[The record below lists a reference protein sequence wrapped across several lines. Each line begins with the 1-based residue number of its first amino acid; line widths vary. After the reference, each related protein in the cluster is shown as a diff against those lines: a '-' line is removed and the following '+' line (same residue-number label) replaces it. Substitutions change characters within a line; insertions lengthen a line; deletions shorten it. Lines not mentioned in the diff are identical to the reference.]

1 MFPPDADVSPY
12 NPITTQ
18 SAADAKGPPRIIKHG
33 NTRLP
38 EQEDKPDR
46 SVSAPPSPTRSR
58 IDAAIA
64 GTPCK
69 TLNTAHVRES
79 LLTTIHVYRPPEVTD
94 KRRTLP
100 GPFGAIADALGAWAS
115 GGEAAHDVGNA
126 QRDSPCSI
134 AVRRSSRHPYS
145 CDSVPD
151 SRAEFS

>member
-12 NPITTQ
+12 NPIATQ

-69 TLNTAHVRES
+69 TLNAVSCAGVFADDDTCMQTA
-79 LLTTIHVYRPPEVTD
+79 
-94 KRRTLP
+94 
-100 GPFGAIADALGAWAS
+100 
-115 GGEAAHDVGNA
+115 
-126 QRDSPCSI
+126 
-134 AVRRSSRHPYS
+134 RSHR
-145 CDSVPD
+145 
-151 SRAEFS
+151 